1 MRRVT
6 VFLGVLALVALAAT
20 SAQATFVYGVY
31 MDASGGIPNNPP
43 DGTNPYATSNGRVW
57 INTGSGPTLMTQDVN
72 ATLLV
77 YDTALTTPAWTVLEG
92 YPYNSGDPGEATS
105 STLLLSGPDDPDLG
119 TPPAVGDITFW
130 SASSAY
136 HGVFLDPS
144 GNIYVIPGATA
155 NGSYQF
161 QMQMWTG
168 TQYTSYAAAVGQ
180 PGTYTGESAVFTAN
194 AIGGPQPP
202 SNAYGFIPN
211 MPAIILQQVT
221 VPEPSTLLLTAFGLI
236 SLLAYAW
243 RKQK

>member
-6 VFLGVLALVALAAT
+6 LFLSVMAIAALAAT

-31 MDASGGIPNNPP
+31 MDASGGIPNTPP
-43 DGTNPYATSNGRVW
+43 NGTNPYATSNGRVW

-72 ATLLV
+72 AQLLV

-105 STLLLSGPDDPDLG
+105 STLLLTGPDDPDLG

-130 SASSAY
+130 TEGGYPGA
-136 HGVFLDPS
+136 FLDPS

-155 NGSYQF
+155 AGSYDF
-161 QMQMWTG
+161 QMFMWTG
-168 TQYTSYAAAVGQ
+168 TSTTYAGAVGQ
-180 PGTYTGESAVFTAN
+180 PNTYTGESAVFTAN
-194 AIGGPQPP
+194 AVGGPTPP

-211 MPAIILQQVT
+211 MSAIILQQVT
-221 VPEPSTLLLTAFGLI
+221 VPEPSTLLLAASGLI
-236 SLLAYAW
+236 GLLAYAW